1 MKYLKA
7 TIKKTDK
14 FNLIAAT
21 VTILFFTPIVIA
33 LLKDL
38 FTNGSKML

>member
-1 MKYLKA
+1 MKYLK
-7 TIKKTDK
+7 TVDK

-21 VTILFFTPIVIA
+21 LTILFFTPIVIA

>member
-14 FNLIAAT
+14 FNLIAASI
-21 VTILFFTPIVIA
+21 TILFFAPIIVA
-33 LLKDL
+33 LLKDI
-38 FTNGSKML
+38 FINGSKML